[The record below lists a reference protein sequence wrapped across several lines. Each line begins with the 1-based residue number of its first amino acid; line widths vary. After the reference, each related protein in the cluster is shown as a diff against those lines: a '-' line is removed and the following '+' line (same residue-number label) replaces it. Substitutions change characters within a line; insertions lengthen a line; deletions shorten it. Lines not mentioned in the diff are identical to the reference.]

1 MDRLKDT
8 LTRISAQMRVLTV
21 SQRLVVALC
30 TALVVVSV
38 LWLLKWSAVPQRVAV
53 LEQDFDYARLSSAE
67 AALRAN
73 DISFETIGQRVYVR
87 AEDQDNAIRVLHESD
102 AVPQD
107 GRIDLDALIKDTNPF
122 LPESERVFART
133 VAKGNKLAQIIRSN
147 PLVADAEVVLNPEQK
162 RRLGAPPDVPTASV
176 IVTLKPGSEMT
187 PAMVQGFASLVSG
200 AVSGL
205 KAPNVSIVDGRTFRH
220 YAVPSPEDAVAQGL
234 LDEMKRHEAH
244 LLAKVVET
252 LKYIPNVLASVTVDL
267 DNTTQTT
274 ETQRFDKPEVSKE
287 ESFEESSSRAESPAE
302 EGVYANVGTG
312 ISGGSGGGTS
322 STERR
327 STDFADAKLAE
338 KKSVVQFAPGRK
350 RVTASVKVPR
360 SWIVSVFKVG
370 KPEVEKPTEKDLE
383 PVAAQERAR
392 IQASVAKTLMT
403 DAKDVEV
410 DVYPDTDAQGVAL
423 NAALGAALPSSSSAG
438 ATGSDAWG
446 AVGTYGPQA
455 GLGLTALIALFIM
468 ARIAK
473 KSAALAAQGSET
485 SRRGGDGLDALVA
498 EETAEVLGT
507 AEFSEEALEGK
518 EVSPETLKSRNL
530 VAQVSKLVEKDPH
543 GSAELLRR
551 WVQEQT

>member
-1 MDRLKDT
+1 MDRFKDS
-8 LTRISAQMRVLTV
+8 LTRISAQLRVLTV

-38 LWLLKWSAVPQRVAV
+38 LWLLKWSAVPQRVPV

-67 AALRAN
+67 AALRVN
-73 DISFETIGQRVYVR
+73 DIDFETIGQRLYVR

-220 YAVPSPEDAVAQGL
+220 YAVPSPEDAAAQGL

-267 DNTTQTT
+267 DNTTHTT

-287 ESFEESSSRAESPAE
+287 ESFEESSSSAESPAE

-312 ISGGSGGGTS
+312 ISGGSGGGAS

-350 RVTASVKVPR
+350 RVTASVKIPR
-360 SWIVSVFKVG
+360 SWIVNVFKVG

-383 PVAAQERAR
+383 PVAAQERTR

-423 NAALGAALPSSSSAG
+423 NAALGAALPSSGG
-438 ATGSDAWG
+438 AEAGSDAWG
-446 AVGTYGPQA
+446 AVGAYGPQA

-473 KSAALAAQGSET
+473 KSAALAAQGSEI
-485 SRRGGDGLDALVA
+485 SRRGDEGLDALVA

-551 WVQEQT
+551 WVQEQA